1 VRLKASVLLVAIG
14 IVAVSFWWRSREGPS
29 PILPVGAQSVQ
40 LAGPSGASSLRMA
53 RAFLRDPPPP
63 IPRADLSLCTD
74 LSEAARARLAEQGF
88 VVVPLRGSRVLSS
101 AYGGIKASRRPILVT
116 TDAALHVSHLVFD
129 WHLRFLETAH
139 LHGDLVNLTDAL
151 LAKMMGFADAA
162 STPDLR
168 AAALD
173 CASYLSVGKRL
184 LVGGDTQGAPEDL
197 ARKIAEEIRL
207 IEAAQGFAR
216 SPLFGYQED
225 YSQYKPRGH
234 YARSEQF
241 QRYFR
246 AMTWYGRM
254 RFLVQPAER
263 STTAGGLGAEAVD
276 HQTRE
281 ALLLCKAL
289 REARVKGE
297 TAEAVW
303 ARIYRTTQLFAGPSD
318 DLTFEDFA
326 GALDAV
332 YGKELP
338 LKSLA
343 DSGKL
348 TAFQA
353 KAAALR
359 PPRILST
366 YSLDSGSEQ
375 AWRSETQG
383 LAFLGQRF
391 ALDSLV
397 LQQLTFGNV
406 RAYMGPAPPPPITA
420 VSTAGGVVR
429 GFPLGLDLLSAF
441 GSPEAQ
447 ELIRNGSDD
456 RYEGYADHLQDMRG
470 QLAAVSQESWA
481 SDLYVSRL
489 DAIRRCLA
497 DPPSAAPA
505 FMQRKEY
512 LLKQHQ
518 TALGA
523 WAELRHDTIVYTKQP
538 YGAAQSALAGVS
550 KGGPVEEPK
559 VVRGYVEPCP
569 DLYRSIAEGF
579 ARAIQLLSD
588 AGYPD
593 DRGLAGN
600 LQECANLLNRLAAIS
615 DKELAGTDLAEQEYE
630 FVESIG
636 GWFSGLLRFPHYWDV
651 TEEFQTEADKQM
663 PIVADV
669 FTNVDAREV
678 LEEAVGEPL
687 TILAICPVAG
697 TPTVCRGITYSYY
710 EFRQPMGSRLTD
722 DEWRE
727 MLNQGV
733 PAGRPAWTDAFI
745 VEASP
750 ARVQQSG
757 G

>member
-1 VRLKASVLLVAIG
+1 VRLKASVLVVAIG
-14 IVAVSFWWRSREGPS
+14 IVAASFWWRSREGSS
-29 PILPVGAQSVQ
+29 PIPPVGAQSAQ
-40 LAGPSGASSLRMA
+40 PAGPAGASPLRME
-53 RAFLRDPPPP
+53 RPFLRDRPPP
-63 IPRADLSLCTD
+63 IPRVDLSLCTD
-74 LSEAARARLAEQGF
+74 LSEAAKARLAEQGF
-88 VVVPLRGSRVLSS
+88 VVVPLRGSRVVSS
-101 AYGGIKASRRPILVT
+101 VYGGIKAGRQPILVT

-139 LHGDLVNLTDAL
+139 LHADLLNLTDAL

-162 STPDLR
+162 PTPDLR

-173 CASYLSVGKRL
+173 CACYLSVGKRL
-184 LVGGDTQGAPEDL
+184 LVGGDTQGSPEDL
-197 ARKIAEEIRL
+197 ARKITEELRL
-207 IEAAQGFAR
+207 IEGAQGFAR

-254 RFLVQPAER
+254 RFLVQPTAR
-263 STTAGGLGAEAVD
+263 STVAGGLNAEAVD
-276 HQTRE
+276 HQTGE

-289 REARVKGE
+289 REALVKGE
-297 TAEAVW
+297 TAQAVW
-303 ARIYRTTQLFAGPSD
+303 GRIYRTTELFAGPSD

-326 GALDAV
+326 DALNAV

-343 DSGKL
+343 DAGKL
-348 TAFQA
+348 GAFRQ
-353 KAAALR
+353 KAASLS

-366 YSLDSGSEQ
+366 YSLDSGSDE
-375 AWRSETQG
+375 AWRRETQG

-406 RAYMGPAPPPPITA
+406 RAYTGPAPPPPITA
-420 VSTAGGVVR
+420 VSTAGGVMR

-447 ELIRNGSDD
+447 DLIHAGHDD
-456 RYEGYADHLQDMRG
+456 GYEGYADRLQGTRA
-470 QLAAVSQESWA
+470 QLAAVSQEGWA

-489 DAIRRCLA
+489 DAIRRGLA

-538 YGAAQSALAGVS
+538 YAATQSALAGVS
-550 KGGPVEEPK
+550 KGGPVEKPK
-559 VVRGYVEPCP
+559 IVRGYVEPCP
-569 DLYRSIAEGF
+569 DVYRTIADGF
-579 ARAIQLLSD
+579 ARTNELLSS
-588 AGYPD
+588 AGYPE

-600 LQECANLLNRLAAIS
+600 LQECADLLNRLAAIS
-615 DKELAGTDLAEQEYE
+615 DKELSATDLTEQEYE

-651 TEEFQTEADKQM
+651 TEQFQTEADKQM

-687 TILAICPVAG
+687 TILAVCPVAG

-710 EFRQPMGSRLTD
+710 EFRQPMSSRLTD
-722 DEWRE
+722 EEWRE
-727 MLNQGV
+727 MLNQGL
-733 PAGRPAWTDAFI
+733 PAGRPAWTQAFI
-745 VEASP
+745 VEPSP
-750 ARVQQSG
+750 ARVPQSG
-757 G
+757 R